1 MNNFELEKLRL
12 SLGSKYR
19 KYSKT
24 GDMKSFLQIAKM
36 FHIPLDIDR
45 IDDYD
50 IVTCDLSNM
59 TVKVVDRKNDTS
71 FVSTCRKDS
80 EFPKNSYG
88 IIVMET
94 SSDSKIKSFYLNNR
108 TFPMVEE
115 VTVEKDDYR
124 IKYRKEHGNFDTKNI
139 TTYSVSGDAE
149 NETIEYPLFTN
160 EVSKS
165 WSKGKYKG
173 QKSRVLTYGSGYN
186 PFKGTDTKDEEICR
200 TEDNL
205 IYSVN
210 GSNILGNFVKGICFY
225 SADLDD
231 LSKIQYMPSDFEI
244 GYFPELFDFDVFSSM
259 MFDSYN
265 NGTYG
270 SIKVLKK
277 KDNFEVEYG
286 KMSVEEGSITDT
298 GFSFPVLFSGNVTSD
313 EIRVLVEQ
321 LKSNYPEA
329 VVSSICEKLSTFADE
344 VEFYSGVKERE
355 DSLML
360 DSLYEHD
367 IHEVRDFLVSNK
379 DTYFDVM
386 NGKFNDTVSD
396 SKLNREGVM
405 VLAKKSSNN

>member
-1 MNNFELEKLRL
+1 MNSFELEKLKL
-12 SLGSKYR
+12 SLGFKYR
-19 KYSKT
+19 KYEKT

-36 FHIPLDIDR
+36 FHIPLDVDR
-45 IDDYD
+45 IDDYE

-59 TVKVVDRKNDTS
+59 TIKVVDRKNDTS

-108 TFPMVEE
+108 AFPIVEE

-124 IKYRKEHGNFDTKNI
+124 IKHRKEHGNFGTKNI
-139 TTYSVSGDAE
+139 TTYSVAGEAE
-149 NETIEYPLFTN
+149 DEPVEYPLFTN
-160 EVSKS
+160 EVSKA
-165 WSKGKYKG
+165 WSNGKYKR
-173 QKSRVLTYGSGYN
+173 QNSRVLTYGSGYN
-186 PFKGTDTKDEEICR
+186 PFKGNDTKDEEICR
-200 TEDNL
+200 TDDNL

-210 GSNILGNFVKGICFY
+210 GSNVLGNFVQGICFY

-231 LSKIQYMPSDFEI
+231 SSKIQYMPSGLEV
-244 GYFPELFDFDVFSSM
+244 GYFPELFDFDVSSSM

-286 KMSVEEGSITDT
+286 KMSVEEGMITDT
-298 GFSFPVLFSGNVTSD
+298 GFSFPVLSSGNVTSD

-329 VVSSICEKLSTFADE
+329 VVSSICDRLSTFADE
-344 VEFYSGVKERE
+344 VEVYSGVKKRE

-367 IHEVRDFLVSNK
+367 IREVRDFLVSNK

-386 NGKFNDTVSD
+386 NSKFNATVSD
-396 SKLNREGVM
+396 SKLNREGAM
-405 VLAKKSSNN
+405 KLAKKSSNN